1 MLSSNEMNE
10 LTPQNEIPTTV
21 FVAEDHEFLR
31 DGLRFLFAKS
41 SHWQVVGES
50 ADGLAAI
57 SEIHRLKPE
66 IVILDLKLLGA
77 SGETVLQEARKA
89 KSEAKFVVLTQSE
102 EPWVLRRILAQDVE
116 GLVVK
121 TGKASQVLDALEAVR
136 RGGKYIS
143 PEAAEILETTNERS
157 VPPPDLLTE
166 REKQVA
172 RLTSQGKTNKAIAML
187 LGCSDETVKSH
198 KANLMR
204 KLGFS
209 SSTEISAWAVKV
221 GLT

>member
-1 MLSSNEMNE
+1 MNE
-10 LTPQNEIPTTV
+10 LAHQNPNPTTV
-21 FVAEDHEFLR
+21 FVAEDHELLR

-41 SHWQVVGES
+41 PDWQMVGES
-50 ADGLAAI
+50 ADGLSAI

-66 IVILDLKLLGA
+66 IVILDLKLFGV
-77 SGETVLQEARKA
+77 SGETVLQEVRKA
-89 KSEAKFVVLTQSE
+89 KGEAKFVVLTQSE
-102 EPWVLRRILAQDVE
+102 EPWVLRRILAQDIE
-116 GLVVK
+116 GLIVK
-121 TGKASQVLDALEAVR
+121 TGKTSQVLDALEAVK
-136 RGGKYIS
+136 RGDKYIS
-143 PEAAEILETTNERS
+143 PEATEILETTEERP
-157 VPPPDLLTE
+157 VPPLDLLTE

-221 GLT
+221 GLI